1 MSDVVIAIAGSSGL
15 IGSALVYALRATDR
29 RVLRIVRRAPSNAD
43 EVFWNPDTGEFDPGS
58 LVGVDA
64 VVNLCG
70 VNVGDKRWSG
80 AFKQSLRDS
89 RIGPTEVLSAAV
101 ADAGVPV
108 LINASAVGYYGNT
121 GSRTVDET
129 APAGDGFLAQLSQD
143 WEAAVA
149 PAEDGGAR
157 VVLLR
162 SGLVLTDAGGVL
174 GRLKLL
180 FSLGLGA
187 RLGNGR
193 QYMPWISLED
203 EVRAI
208 LFAITHE
215 GVVGSGEPDRT
226 RPGHQRRVHHRPGP
240 CSESPHTADGAGL
253 RIAGRVRRVRR
264 RRPARRAARH
274 THRVGARRIRVPP
287 QHDRRGAGIRDRAE
301 GRLARTV
308 KVMAP
313 VSIRSVT
320 TPIDVRRLGTV
331 DYRQA
336 WQLQRELADARIA
349 GGPDTLLLLE
359 HPSVYTA
366 GKRTLP
372 EERPGAADVPVID
385 TDRGG
390 KITWHGPG
398 QLVGYPVIGLAE
410 PLDVVNF
417 VRRLEESLIT
427 VCADLGLETCR
438 IEGRS
443 GVWVAQDGRRPARKV
458 AAVGIRVS
466 RSTTLHGF
474 ALNCDCDLSA
484 FSAIVPCGISDAGV
498 TSLTAELGQ
507 QISVSDVVEPVAA
520 AVADAL
526 DGRLSVALTQ

>member
-1 MSDVVIAIAGSSGL
+1 
-15 IGSALVYALRATDR
+15 
-29 RVLRIVRRAPSNAD
+29 
-43 EVFWNPDTGEFDPGS
+43 
-58 LVGVDA
+58 
-64 VVNLCG
+64 
-70 VNVGDKRWSG
+70 
-80 AFKQSLRDS
+80 
-89 RIGPTEVLSAAV
+89 
-101 ADAGVPV
+101 
-108 LINASAVGYYGNT
+108 
-121 GSRTVDET
+121 
-129 APAGDGFLAQLSQD
+129 
-143 WEAAVA
+143 
-149 PAEDGGAR
+149 
-157 VVLLR
+157 
-162 SGLVLTDAGGVL
+162 
-174 GRLKLL
+174 
-180 FSLGLGA
+180 
-187 RLGNGR
+187 
-193 QYMPWISLED
+193 
-203 EVRAI
+203 
-208 LFAITHE
+208 
-215 GVVGSGEPDRT
+215 
-226 RPGHQRRVHHRPGP
+226 
-240 CSESPHTADGAGL
+240 
-253 RIAGRVRRVRR
+253 
-264 RRPARRAARH
+264 
-274 THRVGARRIRVPP
+274 
-287 QHDRRGAGIRDRAE
+287 
-301 GRLARTV
+301 
-308 KVMAP
+308 MAP

-320 TPIDVRRLGTV
+320 TPLDVRRLGTV

-349 GGPDTLLLLE
+349 GGADTLLLLE

-372 EERPGAADVPVID
+372 SERPGAADVPVID

-443 GVWVAQDGRRPARKV
+443 GVWVAHDGRRPARKV

-498 TSLTAELGQ
+498 TSLTAELGR
-507 QISVSDVVEPVAA
+507 QITVSDVVEPVAA
-520 AVADAL
+520 AVGDAL